1 MAEKL
6 SGSVGKGGKNNA
18 ADVTIVQKLLNPFA
32 GEVGFAKLKTD
43 GSNSKKLEAAIGD
56 FQTCVCK
63 FRADGRVDPGKNTI
77 KKLNAGVAK
86 AKSEKKAEEK
96 REEKAKEDQRQ
107 QMKVK
112 MKKQMEA
119 EAKAQKVPPTMW
131 ETLWGDIE
139 KKADSFYDTYIA
151 SAQKKGDAPSKAA
164 PKISEMC
171 TKEMMTDVKKELKKI
186 DTGGTLYPGRVE
198 GKTSGV
204 NKKIID
210 ILTEVSSHYEGTT
223 IKVVSGL
230 RNKAGQ
236 ASAMYNGW
244 AKHLNKYGKNGDIYW
259 FVRQSKYQDLWKEL
273 DDFHAAKN
281 KAGFVKCMKDK
292 APWGSVSRHMTGQAV
307 DISTSTDK
315 KIIKALGMCMRYLAE
330 TDGNSEGIKCHHFD
344 DKTGLVWPI
353 PESLRKKFP

>member
-32 GEVGFAKLKTD
+32 GEVGFAKFKTD
-43 GSNSKKLEAAIGD
+43 GANSKKLEAAIGE
-56 FQTCVCK
+56 FQTCICK
-63 FRADGRVDPGKNTI
+63 FRADGRIDPGKNTI

-96 REEKAKEDQRQ
+96 KEEKVKEDQRSK
-107 QMKVK
+107 MKIQ

-119 EAKAQKVPPTMW
+119 EAKVQKVPPSMW
-131 ETLWGDIE
+131 ESLWSDIE

-151 SAQKKGDAPSKAA
+151 SAEKKGDAPSKAA
-164 PKISEMC
+164 PKISDMC

-186 DTGGTLYPGRVE
+186 EPVEVEYPGRVE
-198 GKTSGV
+198 GKVSGV

-244 AKHLNKYGKNGDIYW
+244 AKHLNKYGKNGDIYK
-259 FVRQSKYQDLWKEL
+259 FLRKSQNQALWQEL
-273 DDFHAAKN
+273 EDFHAAKN

-292 APWGSVSRHMTGQAV
+292 APWKEVSRHLTGDAV

-315 KIIKALGMCMRYLAE
+315 KIIKALGEVLEYLAE

-344 DKTGLVWPI
+344 NRKLVWPI
-353 PESLRKKFP
+353 PDSVRNKFP